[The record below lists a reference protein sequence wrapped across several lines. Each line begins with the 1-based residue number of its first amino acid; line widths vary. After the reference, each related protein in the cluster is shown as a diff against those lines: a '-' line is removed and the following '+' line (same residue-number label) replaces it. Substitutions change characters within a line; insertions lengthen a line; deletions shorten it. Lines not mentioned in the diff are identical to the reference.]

1 MESEV
6 VKITRKGQA
15 AIPKYLREKFGFKD
29 RAIVV
34 ESGEGILLAP
44 FPDIS
49 EKKGSLREIFKGR
62 TAKEVIEEARE
73 EDIRKEKNLELR

>member
-6 VKITRKGQA
+6 VKITKKGQA
-15 AIPKYLREKFGFKD
+15 TIPKYLREKFGFKD

-34 ESGEGILLAP
+34 ESGEGILLKP

-49 EKKGSLREIFKGR
+49 EEKGSLREIFKGM
-62 TAKEVIEEARE
+62 TAKEVIEKARG
-73 EDIRKEKNLELR
+73 EDIRKEKILERR

>member
-6 VKITRKGQA
+6 VKITKKGQA
-15 AIPKYLREKFGFKD
+15 TIPKYLREKFGLKE

-34 ESGEGILLAP
+34 ESGEGVLLKP

-49 EKKGSLREIFKGR
+49 EEKSSLRELFKGK
-62 TAKEVIEEARE
+62 TAEEILEEARE
-73 EDIRKEKNLELR
+73 EDVRKEKVLERR

>member
-6 VKITRKGQA
+6 VKITKKGQA
-15 AIPKYLREKFGFKD
+15 TIPKYLRKKFGFKD
-29 RAIVV
+29 RAIVI
-34 ESGEGILLAP
+34 ESGEGVLLKP

-49 EKKGSLREIFKGR
+49 EEKGSLREIFKGM

-73 EDIRKEKNLELR
+73 ADIRKEKVLERR

>member
-6 VKITRKGQA
+6 VKITKKGQA
-15 AIPKYLREKFGFKD
+15 TIPKYLRKKLGFKD

-34 ESGEGILLAP
+34 ESGEGVLLKP

-49 EKKGSLREIFKGR
+49 EEKGSLREIFKGV

-73 EDIRKEKNLELR
+73 ADIRKEKVLERR